1 MERVVKCQDNAY
13 HAYPGW
19 LIVVNIIGNRQ
30 MKLAA
35 TDEIEPNEV
44 IQSVTTEQVDIS
56 QAYIMGSRLIIPGYY
71 AIPFSRQNISKKYFK
86 AMFVEW
92 LYDNND
98 QIAIMLNKDSK
109 KQADKDR
116 YNDMQLVR
124 NAAGDFA
131 DKVMA
136 KLNELLAK
144 PQFVPET
151 GTVEVPADVEKILED
166 NNTCDEAENS
176 ESNARE

>member
-56 QAYIMGSRLIIPGYY
+56 QAYIMGYY

-92 LYDNND
+92 LYDNDD

-109 KQADKDR
+109 KQSDKNR
-116 YNDMQLVR
+116 YNDMQAVR
-124 NAAGDFA
+124 EAAGQFSDI
-131 DKVMA
+131 VIA
-136 KLNELLAK
+136 KLNELLSK
-144 PQFVPET
+144 TPQFVPET
-151 GTVEVPADVEKILED
+151 GTVEVDPNDIEELEEQIHQED
-166 NNTCDEAENS
+166 
-176 ESNARE
+176 

>member
-92 LYDNND
+92 LYDNDD

-109 KQADKDR
+109 KQSDKER
-116 YNDMQLVR
+116 YNNMQAVR
-124 NAAGDFA
+124 EAAGQFA
-131 DKVMA
+131 DIVIA

-151 GTVEVPADVEKILED
+151 GTVEVPEDVEKILED